1 MTRQQEQAVDNAFSF
16 ADDHDK
22 STEWA
27 LQYAADRAHCSVD
40 AVCEYLYEKSEAVK

>member
-1 MTRQQEQAVDNAFSF
+1 MTERQKQIVDESFSF
-16 ADDHDK
+16 ADKRDK

-40 AVCEYLYEKSEAVK
+40 AVCEYLYEKSEGAK